1 MVFLDQV
8 CSHVESLLNR
18 NDVAFCHNDLWYG
31 NFLAAKGVPFIDLEM
46 AGRGDIYFDLISF
59 VHCHHLENEQTRIF
73 LDAYAEVSGFY
84 PSKKVM
90 RMRVALHLHEG
101 LWGFTKAH
109 NGFSDP
115 YHSDWGA
122 QHLNALREL

>member
-1 MVFLDQV
+1 MLAFAKTIFGTGI
-8 CSHVESLLNR
+8 CSRRGACRLSIWR
-18 NDVAFCHNDLWYG
+18 W
-31 NFLAAKGVPFIDLEM
+31 
-46 AGRGDIYFDLISF
+46 RGDIYFNLISF

-73 LDAYAEVSGFY
+73 LDAYAEVSCFY
-84 PSKKVM
+84 PSTNKVM
-90 RMRVALHLHEG
+90 RMRVGLHLHEG

-115 YHSDWGA
+115 YHTDWGA

>member
-1 MVFLDQV
+1 M
-8 CSHVESLLNR
+8 
-18 NDVAFCHNDLWYG
+18 
-31 NFLAAKGVPFIDLEM
+31 
-46 AGRGDIYFDLISF
+46 
-59 VHCHHLENEQTRIF
+59 HCHHLENEQTRIF

-84 PSKKVM
+84 PSTKLVM
-90 RMRVALHLHEG
+90 CMRVALHLHAG

-122 QHLNALREL
+122 QHLNRAARAIGLLGGILRQLIYSR